1 MTLEEA
7 ISYLGLRQGP
17 AYTIPTGGARSNEW
31 FNRPSTYLSK
41 LGAQREENPPV
52 GWDDQPAKLG
62 INPDMLNDPAFSQ
75 YDLSQLRTF
84 KQDPRL
90 RDEIDLGIVGT
101 KGGRQ
106 FAKSPGLHKAYGFT
120 YVPDRTP
127 YDPNKVYMRDYGELG
142 LDKLKMATGPGA
154 EQIKQGNINKEIAS
168 TIAHEFRHNIF
179 DKPEYSDIL
188 DKVYDRFEG
197 TISRGKIEEYVNRA
211 ADAELIPGDWDWA
224 KFDIPKT
231 LQQHQK
237 EYNLKQRKMYGY
249 PAHLTQIN
257 TTKQFNQAAKE
268 FFKRARREKLK
279 KQQLQ
284 NFKNIEAAE
293 AKKITTGGPPSIT
306 QKPKPKWTPP
316 QQTGGDGGIHG
327 GGGRPRP
334 DKPGGFTDPGK
345 GSYGPWKAD
354 GGLINFYKYGGFI

>member
-7 ISYLGLRQGP
+7 ISHFGLRQGP
-17 AYTIPTGGARSNEW
+17 GYTIPTGGARSNVSYE
-31 FNRPSTYLSK
+31 RPNTYLRK
-41 LGAQREENPPV
+41 LGAQRAEHPPV
-52 GWDDQPAKLG
+52 NWDDQPAKLG

-90 RDEIDLGIVGT
+90 RDERDLGIMGA
-101 KGGRQ
+101 GNIGE
-106 FAKSPGLHKAYGFT
+106 FAKSPGLHRAYGFT
-120 YVPDRTP
+120 YTP
-127 YDPNKVYMRDYGELG
+127 HSVYDPDKVYMRDYGELG

-154 EQIKQGNINKEIAS
+154 EQTKQGNINKEIAS

-197 TISRGKIEEYVNRA
+197 TMSRGEIEEYVNRA

-224 KFDIPKT
+224 EFDIPKS

-237 EYNLKQRKMYGY
+237 AFNLKQRKMYGY

-279 KQQLQ
+279 RPTQI
-284 NFKNIEAAE
+284 NIQKEKMGMPE
-293 AKKITTGGPPSIT
+293 HLTTY
-306 QKPKPKWTPP
+306 TPP
-316 QQTGGDGGIHG
+316 KKEYVPPARPHGNGG

-345 GSYGPWKAD
+345 GSYGPHKAD
-354 GGLINFYKYGGFI
+354 GGLINFYRYGGFI